1 MLHKILEWFKRP
13 PPDPLEVL
21 IDRLTAL
28 LSAVQY
34 LPTAPFEL
42 ADVDLTLRT
51 QSVNELI
58 HRTQLLKITVKEQKT
73 IPRGWHMPSV
83 TKGISLLDYL
93 TVEEGWYSSPSI
105 FETSKV
111 LEDAIFILR
120 TYKSMESSD
129 LKNHYERKIQ
139 GFIKEYES
147 LSDVLL
153 SYRSAP

>member
-21 IDRLTAL
+21 IDKLTL
-28 LSAVQY
+28 LLGSVQY

-42 ADVDLTLRT
+42 SDVDLTLRT
-51 QSVNELI
+51 RSVNELI
-58 HRTQLLKITVKEQKT
+58 QRTQLLKITVKEQKT
-73 IPRGWHMPSV
+73 IPRGWYMPSV
-83 TKGISLLDYL
+83 AKGISFLDYL
-93 TVEEGWYSSPSI
+93 TVEEGWYSNPSI
-105 FETSKV
+105 FETSMV

-120 TYKSMESSD
+120 TYKSMEMSD
-129 LKNHYERKIQ
+129 LRNHYERKIQ

-147 LSDVLL
+147 LSDILL